1 MIEEMSI
8 DQALLLG
15 FLLKVAAFLLVGVA
29 LNVANYIGLR
39 MLKADKHQLMEI
51 IASDPKAAA
60 IYHGL
65 RYFAFALV
73 AAFIFG

>member
-1 MIEEMSI
+1 MEEMTL
-8 DQALLLG
+8 DQALFYG

-39 MLKADKHQLMEI
+39 MLNADKHQLMEI

>member
-1 MIEEMSI
+1 MEEMTL
-8 DQALLLG
+8 DQALVYG

-39 MLKADKHQLMEI
+39 MLNADKHQLMEI
-51 IASDPKAAA
+51 IASDPKATA